1 MGLGTSAKASEV
13 DDSDEE
19 DDEPD
24 AKGTSA
30 PPKPSFETVPAV
42 AQSKED
48 ADEHV
53 GEFGSAKS
61 AASHATES
69 QQGGK
74 ASLEQRRAALLRCIR
89 RAEDSEAT
97 YEMMHCFIVRDRSGT
112 NYMSP
117 VYRLYKEPPAGEDR
131 SRAQFIASGRK
142 RVLKGG
148 SNFLISLEGTPTDR
162 TSDGLVGKLRGDW
175 SGSAYT
181 IYDDG
186 LNPEKTQN
194 TRLIRR
200 ELGYVKFEQGA
211 VGPGALR
218 VVLPCV
224 SPAGAMDVWQP
235 QDPRDTIGSIV
246 GNGMKTLR
254 GDGVKPPLLTLENKV
269 PKRDDA
275 TGQMV
280 LDFKGRVT
288 QSSVKNFQ
296 LRCEAIS
303 GDMTVLQFGRIDKN
317 VFTMDFA
324 HPLCLVQAFAVCLS
338 VFDGKSPD
346 FTPDVDAMLG
356 GGAKGDAKAQER
368 DSEAMY
374 NPQGGR
380 RVTGS
385 MTGSRGIMGNLSERM
400 PSRQYLSDKLRRS

>member
-24 AKGTSA
+24 AKGDERA
-30 PPKPSFETVPAV
+30 AEAV
-42 AQSKED
+42 LRNRAR
-48 ADEHV
+48 
-53 GEFGSAKS
+53 
-61 AASHATES
+61 
-69 QQGGK
+69 GG
-74 ASLEQRRAALLRCIR
+74 AVEGGRRRAR
-89 RAEDSEAT
+89 RRVRLGEERGVARDREPAGWQGEPRAAPGRAAAVYQASRGIPEAT

-356 GGAKGDAKAQER
+356 GGAKGDAKARER

-380 RVTGS
+380 GA
-385 MTGSRGIMGNLSERM
+385 
-400 PSRQYLSDKLRRS
+400 